1 MLVIFDVAPLRLTR
15 YNNEIQHVSEKKDSA
30 VTVDMQ
36 LMFEEHSTSNVKT
49 ANAMMGLIRRS
60 FSYLSCY
67 LFRKL
72 YLAFVRPH
80 LEYAQ
85 AVWAPHSKKLI
96 SMIENVQIR
105 ATKLV
110 DGLSSLDYPDRLRK
124 LNLPT
129 LVHRRARGSMI
140 ELYKHFNVYSR
151 DTLSD
156 SFQPRDRN
164 TRAHGYQIL
173 ERAPKD
179 GVRGLQ
185 SNSFYYRHTRT
196 WNNLPAKVVNAK
208 TLNEFKVNLDEYWD
222 TDPSKFDYLH
232 EDTERSEED
241 N

>member
-1 MLVIFDVAPLRLTR
+1 
-15 YNNEIQHVSEKKDSA
+15 
-30 VTVDMQ
+30 
-36 LMFEEHSTSNVKT
+36 
-49 ANAMMGLIRRS
+49 
-60 FSYLSCY
+60 
-67 LFRKL
+67 
-72 YLAFVRPH
+72 
-80 LEYAQ
+80 
-85 AVWAPHSKKLI
+85 
-96 SMIENVQIR
+96 
-105 ATKLV
+105 
-110 DGLSSLDYPDRLRK
+110 
-124 LNLPT
+124 
-129 LVHRRARGSMI
+129 MI

-164 TRAHGYQIL
+164 TRAHDYQIL

-208 TLNEFKVNLDEYWD
+208 TLDEFKVNLDEHWD

-232 EDTERSEED
+232 EDTERFEED

>member
-1 MLVIFDVAPLRLTR
+1 MHYKVYDS
-15 YNNEIQHVSEKKDSA
+15 EMEHVFEEKDLG
-30 VTVDMQ
+30 VTVDMD
-36 LMFEEHSTSNVKT
+36 LKFEEHIASKVNI

-85 AVWAPHSKKLI
+85 AVWAPHSRKLI
-96 SMIENVQIR
+96 NMIENVQIR

-110 DGLSSLDYPDRLRK
+110 DGLSSLDYPERLRR

-140 ELYKHFNVYSR
+140 ELYKHFNVYPR
-151 DTLSD
+151 ETISD
-156 SFQPRDRN
+156 SFQPRERS
-164 TRAHGYQIL
+164 TRAHDLQIL
-173 ERAPKD
+173 ERVPKD
-179 GVRGLQ
+179 GIRGLQ

-196 WNNLPAKVVNAK
+196 WNNLPISVVNAK
-208 TLNEFKVNLDEYWD
+208 TLNEFKNNLDKHWND
-222 TDPSKFDYLH
+222 IPSKFDHLQ
-232 EDTERSEED
+232 DDSERFEED
-241 N
+241 S